1 MSQLLSILA
10 FAFSFFVC
18 SAIYTIVYRRRQKK
32 AKEELTADKPMLDDT
47 SYIQEVQHL
56 SGQVG
61 FVVWQQYD
69 ILLATQPYDW
79 WTMVDW
85 ANYMEAEEL
94 DSLDSL
100 KEEYGSLSIAGH
112 SRTLN
117 DSVQIV
123 WFNQSRALRIF
134 THIDDEAVITRYAET
149 LIRRA
154 FGTPD
159 AMRPAK
165 PVTVQK

>member
-32 AKEELTADKPMLDDT
+32 AKEELAADKPMLDDT

-85 ANYMEAEEL
+85 ANYVEAEEL

-100 KEEYGSLSIAGH
+100 RIGAPGQEETELVHVYNQNKGSRRD
-112 SRTLN
+112 RTRPRL
-117 DSVQIV
+117 QPEQRGAEKLRQAERRI
-123 WFNQSRALRIF
+123 WF
-134 THIDDEAVITRYAET
+134 AEHCRT
-149 LIRRA
+149 
-154 FGTPD
+154 
-159 AMRPAK
+159 
-165 PVTVQK
+165 

>member
-32 AKEELTADKPMLDDT
+32 AKEELAADKPMLDDT

-69 ILLATQPYDW
+69 ILNRTRPRLQP
-79 WTMVDW
+79 
-85 ANYMEAEEL
+85 EQSGAEKLRQAERRIWFA
-94 DSLDSL
+94 
-100 KEEYGSLSIAGH
+100 EH
-112 SRTLN
+112 CRT
-117 DSVQIV
+117 
-123 WFNQSRALRIF
+123 
-134 THIDDEAVITRYAET
+134 
-149 LIRRA
+149 
-154 FGTPD
+154 
-159 AMRPAK
+159 
-165 PVTVQK
+165 

>member
-1 MSQLLSILA
+1 MATIWLFVGNIVPLQRIIHKPRESKQQLCHNYYLFLPLPFHFSYAVRSIPL
-10 FAFSFFVC
+10 C
-18 SAIYTIVYRRRQKK
+18 IG
-32 AKEELTADKPMLDDT
+32 D

-69 ILLATQPYDW
+69 ILLDTQPYDW

-85 ANYMEAEEL
+85 ANYVEAEEL
-94 DSLDSL
+94 DSLDSLRIGAPGQEETELVHVYNQNKVGLKNFDRL

-117 DSVQIV
+117 D
-123 WFNQSRALRIF
+123 R
-134 THIDDEAVITRYAET
+134 EY
-149 LIRRA
+149 
-154 FGTPD
+154 
-159 AMRPAK
+159 
-165 PVTVQK
+165 

>member
-1 MSQLLSILA
+1 
-10 FAFSFFVC
+10 
-18 SAIYTIVYRRRQKK
+18 
-32 AKEELTADKPMLDDT
+32 MLDDT

-85 ANYMEAEEL
+85 ANYVEAEEL
-94 DSLDSL
+94 DSLDSLRIGAPGQEETELVHVYNQNKVGLKNFDRL

-117 DSVQIV
+117 DDVQIV

-134 THIDDEAVITRYAET
+134 THIDNEAVITRYAET
-149 LIRRA
+149 LIRRT

-165 PVTVQK
+165 PITVQK

>member
-32 AKEELTADKPMLDDT
+32 AKEEEALAADKPMLDDT

-69 ILLATQPYDW
+69 ILMPCDQ
-79 WTMVDW
+79 
-85 ANYMEAEEL
+85 
-94 DSLDSL
+94 
-100 KEEYGSLSIAGH
+100 
-112 SRTLN
+112 LN
-117 DSVQIV
+117 PLLCR
-123 WFNQSRALRIF
+123 NKLN
-134 THIDDEAVITRYAET
+134 IT
-149 LIRRA
+149 
-154 FGTPD
+154 
-159 AMRPAK
+159 
-165 PVTVQK
+165 

>member
-32 AKEELTADKPMLDDT
+32 AKEELAADKPMLDDT

-69 ILLATQPYDW
+69 ILSHTTGGRWLIGP
-79 WTMVDW
+79 TMW
-85 ANYMEAEEL
+85 RQKNW
-94 DSLDSL
+94 
-100 KEEYGSLSIAGH
+100 
-112 SRTLN
+112 
-117 DSVQIV
+117 IV
-123 WFNQSRALRIF
+123 LTA
-134 THIDDEAVITRYAET
+134 
-149 LIRRA
+149 
-154 FGTPD
+154 
-159 AMRPAK
+159 
-165 PVTVQK
+165 